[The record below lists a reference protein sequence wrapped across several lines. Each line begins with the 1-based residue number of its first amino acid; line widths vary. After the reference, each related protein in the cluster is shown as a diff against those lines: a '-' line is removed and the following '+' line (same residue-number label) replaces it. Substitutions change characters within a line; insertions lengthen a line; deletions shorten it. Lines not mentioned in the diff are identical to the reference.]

1 MNQPLNVHGAVDLS
15 SLAAPRRPAG
25 ATPVPGGVVIDVTE
39 AGFEALVQRSTT
51 VPVVV
56 DLWAE
61 WCQPCK
67 TLSPILERLAAEYG
81 GRFQLAKVD
90 VDANPQIAAAFQV
103 QSIPTVVAL
112 LGGQPVPLF
121 QGAYPEAQVRQ
132 ILDQLLAV
140 AAQNGITGT
149 VPPEAATEPE
159 PEPELPPLHAAGLA
173 AIETGDYVTAEA
185 AYRQALKENPGDAE
199 AKAALAQV
207 LLLQRL
213 EGLDLAVAVAD
224 ARDGDLDSQLL
235 AADAELATGLLS
247 AAFSRLLALV
257 RAGGELREPA
267 RVRLVEYFD
276 IVGPVPEVAQARRAL
291 ASALY

>member
-235 AADAELATGLLS
+235 AADRSPVASSAS

-276 IVGPVPEVAQARRAL
+276 IVGPVPEAAQARRAL